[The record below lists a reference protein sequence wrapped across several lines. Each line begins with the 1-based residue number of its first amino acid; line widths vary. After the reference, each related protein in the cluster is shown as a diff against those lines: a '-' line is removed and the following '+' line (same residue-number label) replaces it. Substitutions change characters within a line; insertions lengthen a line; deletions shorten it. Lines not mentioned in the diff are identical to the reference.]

1 MAASKR
7 FDRNILNRLEDELD
21 ESLSRREL
29 IREVHDAHFVPL
41 GAAWD
46 YAERLADERGLSY

>member
-7 FDRNILNRLEDELD
+7 FDRSIIERLDDELEYD
-21 ESLSRREL
+21 LSRREL
-29 IREVHDAHFVPL
+29 IEKVHDAHYVPL
-41 GAAWD
+41 NAAWD